1 MQETLQEVSSSMQR
15 SDEEEEKH
23 KQRLLEI
30 DADLKSY
37 RLRIE
42 TEQENVLQNRAK
54 RESVELEL
62 KELEQSL
69 QLSSQSQLSLQQ
81 EKRELYQKLQNKSE
95 QLGVLR
101 SESDKQEAAK
111 LRISEQRD
119 DLLNRIWE
127 TYNLTLHEIEE
138 RTVQIDS
145 PTQAKRERNKIK
157 NELDQMGAIN
167 HNALRDYEA
176 LRQRLES
183 SETQREDI
191 EQARGELKD
200 VISSLEHAM
209 RERFM
214 ETFHRINQNISQVFS
229 DLFNGCIAQLSLS
242 ETEDILD
249 ADIEIRA
256 QPPGKKL
263 SRLSLLSGG
272 ERCLTAI
279 ALIFAILQLKP
290 TPFVVFDEI
299 ESSLDDV
306 NGQRFANYIKN
317 YADEMQF
324 IEFTLRKPT
333 MEAADRHYS
342 IALQAKGISRILS
355 MKLSS
360 VNQE

>member
-1 MQETLQEVSSSMQR
+1 M
-15 SDEEEEKH
+15 
-23 KQRLLEI
+23 
-30 DADLKSY
+30 Y
-37 RLRIE
+37 
-42 TEQENVLQNRAK
+42 
-54 RESVELEL
+54 
-62 KELEQSL
+62 
-69 QLSSQSQLSLQQ
+69 
-81 EKRELYQKLQNKSE
+81 
-95 QLGVLR
+95 
-101 SESDKQEAAK
+101 DKQEAAK

-214 ETFHRINQNISQVFS
+214 ETFHRINQNFSQVFS
-229 DLFNGCIAQLSLS
+229 DLFNGGIAQLSLS

-256 QPPGKKL
+256 QPPGDRK
-263 SRLSLLSGG
+263 S
-272 ERCLTAI
+272 
-279 ALIFAILQLKP
+279 
-290 TPFVVFDEI
+290 VV
-299 ESSLDDV
+299 
-306 NGQRFANYIKN
+306 
-317 YADEMQF
+317 
-324 IEFTLRKPT
+324 
-333 MEAADRHYS
+333 
-342 IALQAKGISRILS
+342 
-355 MKLSS
+355 
-360 VNQE
+360 